1 MNDIIDFRD
10 IDDVKICKGD
20 EVLVTYN
27 FYGNSSSHLKRAKI
41 IRFTP
46 AACFF
51 EFKDEKIWPKEGK
64 MFQGQVSLRILVL
77 KGDFVEYSKTKDLMK
92 NNNKKENNNEE
103 GK

>member
-1 MNDIIDFRD
+1 MNDKIEFRD
-10 IDDVKICKGD
+10 IDGVKICEGD

-27 FYGNSSSHLKRAKI
+27 LYANSSSHLKRAKI

-51 EFKDEKIWPKEGK
+51 EFKDETTWPRKGK
-64 MFQGQVSLRILVL
+64 MFQGQVGFRILVL
-77 KGDFVEYSKTKDLMK
+77 RGEMVEYSKTKDLMK
-92 NNNKKENNNEE
+92 NNNQKENNNEE